1 MNYESDFAPEM
12 KRLIALF
19 PQRPIAPDTIAAYWS
34 ILHEM
39 ESDLFRAA
47 VDRCIHTCEWF
58 PTIKHI
64 REAYED
70 IVMESIP
77 DPYEAMKRFP
87 HRVKNPAMRALVST
101 RPEEYSAD
109 PRSLQPENERSN
121 WIIGEPRRLNDG
133 KPDA

>member
-1 MNYESDFAPEM
+1 MNYQDDFAPQM

-19 PQRPIAPDTIAAYWS
+19 PQRAIAPETIAAYWD
-34 ILHEM
+34 ILGSM
-39 ESDLFRAA
+39 EADLFRAS
-47 VDRCIHTCEWF
+47 VERCIHSCEWF
-58 PTIKHI
+58 PTIKHL

-87 HRVKNPAMRALVST
+87 HRVKNPMMRAIVT
-101 RPEEYSAD
+101 TTPEEYDAIS
-109 PRSLQPENERSN
+109 RTVQPENERSD
-121 WIIGEPRRLNDG
+121 WIIGDPRRLRTG